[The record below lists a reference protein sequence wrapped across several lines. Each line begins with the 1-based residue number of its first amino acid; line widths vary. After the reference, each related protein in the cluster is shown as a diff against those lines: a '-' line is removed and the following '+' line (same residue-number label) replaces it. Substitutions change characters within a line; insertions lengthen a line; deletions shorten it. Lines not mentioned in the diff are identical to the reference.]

1 MRPHKVS
8 NLSHTPFLLVHVAV
22 CHKGRVLGFSLDL
35 SSCVLGTILPAP

>member
-22 CHKGRVLGFSLDL
+22 CHKGCVLGFSLDL
-35 SSCVLGTILPAP
+35 SSCVLGAILPAP